1 MEVDKNA
8 ITPSDFGLI
17 GNCPEFSDE
26 CDFSKE
32 QIFNE
37 VKEHFKSAYDV
48 DDIEYVNV
56 ANDISNHFYWVAM
69 LEEQLKY
76 KSLLLAYFEEKGI
89 QATDNL
95 NIAYAMH
102 ADDWPKTSGCLC
114 RECELNLDLD
124 DIEKKIK

>member
-1 MEVDKNA
+1 MIAIFEDQEKYIETVTGLMMGSIFITLIGSIFLRRRLLTKAMEVDKNA

-17 GNCPEFSDE
+17 GKCPEFSDE

-56 ANDISNHFYWVAM
+56 ANDISNLF
-69 LEEQLKY
+69 
-76 KSLLLAYFEEKGI
+76 
-89 QATDNL
+89 
-95 NIAYAMH
+95 
-102 ADDWPKTSGCLC
+102 
-114 RECELNLDLD
+114 
-124 DIEKKIK
+124 